1 MSFTPTT
8 LSNSSL
14 VELMLL
20 VFRLFLGLTIFA
32 HGFQKFFRGGK
43 IAGTAGWFES
53 IGMKPG
59 RLNAYAAATTET
71 GAGALL
77 VAGLFTPLASAGL
90 VALMVV
96 AIVTVHR
103 GNGFFNFNKGQ
114 GVEYNLAL
122 IVMALLLGTLGAGRY
137 SLDHLWHPYDWTPG
151 KGLLVTAV
159 LGAGGG
165 LAQLAVFYRPTSK
178 A

>member
-1 MSFTPTT
+1 MTRTVMTYTSPV
-8 LSNSSL
+8 NA
-14 VELMLL
+14 MLL
-20 VFRLFLGLTIFA
+20 VFRAYLGLTIFA
-32 HGFQKFFRGGK
+32 HGFQKFFRGGR

-71 GAGALL
+71 GAGVLL
-77 VAGLFTPLASAGL
+77 TLGLVTPLAAAGL

-103 GNGFFNFNKGQ
+103 TNGFFNFNKGQ

-122 IVMALLLGTLGAGRY
+122 IVMALLLGTLGAGRF
-137 SLDHLWHPYDWTPG
+137 SLDHFWHPVDWTPG
-151 KGLLVTAV
+151 KGLLVTLV
-159 LGAGGG
+159 LGVGGAI
-165 LAQLAVFYRPTSK
+165 AQLVVFYRPRPR
-178 A
+178 